1 MSNAVADPDLQMGV
15 GGRGHPDPEIGG
27 GSLKRI
33 FSLLFGPQ
41 FGLKIRGRGGQAPPG
56 PSPGSSTV
64 KDETN
69 LNSFKSALT
78 SS

>member
-1 MSNAVADPDLQMGV
+1 MSNAVADPDLQIG
-15 GGRGHPDPEIGG
+15 GGRGHPDPEIGGG

-69 LNSFKSALT
+69 LNFFKSALT